1 MDIKFQGTR
10 YELAE
15 RYTDM
20 TKILFLCLFYSSI
33 FPAGFFLCALSL
45 TAKYFVDRFSLVR
58 TWKRAPAVGPI
69 ISGMSRKY
77 FLSLSVG
84 IMAIICSYYWTGF
97 SFDNLCLEGPV
108 NDTYVGTFTVSYPGP
123 QTSSV
128 VQGGVSLG
136 EKAGDLIKE
145 KLGSKTDDLIEEDI
159 TITDDDL
166 NYEFCDMD
174 FKGLIPEGRFP
185 YIPAFN
191 KDASAY
197 MNTDQYIST
206 TYFGWTAFILMIV
219 ILVKFALVFYFGLK
233 KTYGAGYE
241 AVGESQGIPFSEVPS
256 RSAYIPQVVSD
267 CFAFPLIAC
276 KVDGIDE
283 EVFDF
288 TDPDRSYKYY
298 DLTKDAKKLL
308 AEQKIEDPPGFS
320 IVKTWAPESDD

>member
-1 MDIKFQGTR
+1 
-10 YELAE
+10 
-15 RYTDM
+15 
-20 TKILFLCLFYSSI
+20 
-33 FPAGFFLCALSL
+33 
-45 TAKYFVDRFSLVR
+45 
-58 TWKRAPAVGPI
+58 
-69 ISGMSRKY
+69 MSRKY

-97 SFDNLCLEGPV
+97 SFDNLCVEGPV
-108 NDTYVGTFTVSYPGP
+108 NDTYVGTHTVSYPGSE
-123 QTSSV
+123 TSPV
-128 VQGGVSLG
+128 VQGGMGNFTISLP
-136 EKAGDLIKE
+136 
-145 KLGSKTDDLIEEDI
+145 GSKTDVLTSEEV

-174 FKGLIPEGRFP
+174 STSFIPTFD
-185 YIPAFN
+185 

-206 TYFGWTAFILMIV
+206 TYFGWTALIFLILIF
-219 ILVKFALVFYFGLK
+219 VKFTVGFYYNLK

-241 AVGESQGIPFSEVPS
+241 AVGESQGIPFSEVQS

-320 IVKTWAPESDD
+320 IVKTWGPESDD